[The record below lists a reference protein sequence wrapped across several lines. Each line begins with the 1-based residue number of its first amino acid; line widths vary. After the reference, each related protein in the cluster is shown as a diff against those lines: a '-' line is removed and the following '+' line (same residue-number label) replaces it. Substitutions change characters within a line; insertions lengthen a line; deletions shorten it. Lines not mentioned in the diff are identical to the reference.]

1 MAVERWAGFLHKPWK
16 IPRQHSATTERTAYE
31 GHHWLLRQG
40 QGKQRGNVMVVLNF
54 IQADQEQI
62 LRSHWLLMTRI
73 EISLAKISIFI
84 PSACVNL
91 SLYLK
96 KSFSYCK
103 NKICKDFRPLCVW
116 PSCYGLKD
124 AVDWF
129 NNGTGTSN
137 DDGRTRN
144 SLDSVLIWSDL
155 GICTTQA
162 VMWLCLTLSVRCN
175 NRDVASKHRTRS
187 RQTGKSQGLLAMSV
201 YFCCC
206 YCWSKVRMYLIFHFQ
221 FTSLPWFLVTHTA
234 CVVFLSQCWE
244 YAIKRC
250 RDLSEQYE
258 KETFDFIQLSQILV
272 RPQWLVRLS

>member
-16 IPRQHSATTERTAYE
+16 IPRQHSAATERTAYE

-40 QGKQRGNVMVVLNF
+40 KGKQMGNVMVVLNF

-84 PSACVNL
+84 PSACTNVN
-91 SLYLK
+91 LYLK

-129 NNGTGTSN
+129 SNRTGIEQGVDKQESPKAC
-137 DDGRTRN
+137 
-144 SLDSVLIWSDL
+144 SLWVCTFVVVIVDLMWGCIWSS
-155 GICTTQA
+155 TF
-162 VMWLCLTLSVRCN
+162 S
-175 NRDVASKHRTRS
+175 
-187 RQTGKSQGLLAMSV
+187 LLACLDFLIHILFALSFCHSV
-201 YFCCC
+201 G
-206 YCWSKVRMYLIFHFQ
+206 STPLNGAEI
-221 FTSLPWFLVTHTA
+221 
-234 CVVFLSQCWE
+234 FLSST
-244 YAIKRC
+244 R
-250 RDLSEQYE
+250 R
-258 KETFDFIQLSQILV
+258 
-272 RPQWLVRLS
+272 RPLTSFNWAKSW